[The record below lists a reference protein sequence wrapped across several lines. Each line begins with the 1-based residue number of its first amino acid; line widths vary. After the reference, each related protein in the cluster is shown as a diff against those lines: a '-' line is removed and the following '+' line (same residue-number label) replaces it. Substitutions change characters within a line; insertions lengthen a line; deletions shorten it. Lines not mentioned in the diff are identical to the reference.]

1 SWENA
6 KPLEPAIKWEAFPD
20 QGHSIVSFCSW
31 DRQQLL
37 ARIAGSFS
45 VVPINILSADT
56 YARGDNLVLD
66 VFRVCNTESRAVTNT
81 DQRTR
86 AEKTLARALTG
97 ETFDFDPLI
106 REARR
111 RSRDLSNQE
120 IPFPTRI
127 RVDNKLHPGYTLIQ
141 IEAPD
146 RLGLLYDLLSCI
158 DRESVHIAL
167 SRISTEKGAA
177 IDTFYVVDP
186 STRNKITDAHRI
198 TSLQKALQL
207 AALLHDQ

>member
-1 SWENA
+1 FMPDNYFRAFAVKDIVSHLRLFRTFFA
-6 KPLEPAIKWEAFPD
+6 KNYSESAQPLEPAIKWEPFPEK
-20 QGHSIVSFCSW
+20 GHSIVSFCSW

-56 YARGDNLVLD
+56 YARGDSLVLN
-66 VFRVCNTESRAVTNT
+66 VCRVCNTEYRAVTNT
-81 DQRTR
+81 DQQMR
-86 AEKTLARALTG
+86 ADKTLARVLTG
-97 ETFDFDPLI
+97 ESFDFDPLI

-111 RSRDLSNQE
+111 RSRDHSNRE

-146 RLGLLYDLLSCI
+146 RLGLLYDLLSC
-158 DRESVHIAL
+158 
-167 SRISTEKGAA
+167 
-177 IDTFYVVDP
+177 
-186 STRNKITDAHRI
+186 
-198 TSLQKALQL
+198 
-207 AALLHDQ
+207 